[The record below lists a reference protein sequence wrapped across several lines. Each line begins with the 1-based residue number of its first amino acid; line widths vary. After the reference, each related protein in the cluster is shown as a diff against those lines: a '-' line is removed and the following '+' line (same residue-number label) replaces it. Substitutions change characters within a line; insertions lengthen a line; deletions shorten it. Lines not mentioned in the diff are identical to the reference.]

1 MLDNLKVIKTMRG
14 IKRAFDGLPGA
25 PDCRTW
31 DGYKVILRQQPE
43 SLIEPG
49 WSRFYEFRP
58 DGRPMAISMNHECT
72 CDILSVTLG
81 IGQFPNAL
89 RLLRT
94 YPVDQSSDH
103 FRESQRSSSS
113 FQVVAALSANSPERN
128 LEHCSSQERGC
139 MIWSELFDKDPAR
152 RD

>member
-58 DGRPMAISMNHECT
+58 DGRPIAISMNHECT
-72 CDILSVTLG
+72 CDILSVTL
-81 IGQFPNAL
+81 
-89 RLLRT
+89 
-94 YPVDQSSDH
+94 
-103 FRESQRSSSS
+103 
-113 FQVVAALSANSPERN
+113 AARGASPDTSTGS
-128 LEHCSSQERGC
+128 C
-139 MIWSELFDKDPAR
+139 WSIHRVCL
-152 RD
+152 